1 MFYLGI
7 TIGRAVSG
15 FFTMKLNDTQMVKL
29 GLCTIAVGI
38 LAMLLPGNTWIP
50 IAGLILVGLGCAPI
64 YPAMIH
70 ATPARFGAQQSQAIV
85 GVQMASAY
93 IGICIMP
100 PLFGILA
107 KVISVALL
115 PAYLLVILI
124 LMSATFA
131 RLGSAPAAAS

>member
-1 MFYLGI
+1 
-7 TIGRAVSG
+7 
-15 FFTMKLNDTQMVKL
+15 MKLNDTQMVKL
-29 GLCTIAVGI
+29 GLGTIAVGI
-38 LAMLLPGNTWIP
+38 LAMLLPGNTWIS
-50 IAGLILVGLGCAPI
+50 IAGLIVIGLGCAPI

>member
-1 MFYLGI
+1 M
-7 TIGRAVSG
+7 
-15 FFTMKLNDTQMVKL
+15 
-29 GLCTIAVGI
+29 
-38 LAMLLPGNTWIP
+38 
-50 IAGLILVGLGCAPI
+50 VGLGCAPI